1 MEARLNPI
9 LLLLCFLA
17 IGLSTR
23 ANATFPAPLPDK
35 APLSVFDQLHRSPLM
50 RVTLELDLPQL
61 LDDRN
66 TRNTQ
71 TAILHEGQNHYE
83 VEIEVRGRYRRRI
96 CEVPPLKL
104 KFDKKGLRA
113 GGLNEHNDLKLV
125 THCSAD
131 KFGNEYLL
139 REQLAYELYNL
150 ITPQSF
156 RTQLLE
162 ITYLDRTT
170 GQTETHMGILIE
182 DVDEMAERLGGAECD
197 DCYGLTHEQF
207 QARNT
212 EQLALFQ
219 YMIGNTDWS
228 FMQQRNVKMIRL
240 AEQEEF
246 LAVPYDFDFAG
257 LVNAKYAVPDASLGQ
272 RSIKERVWL
281 WKFEEPAR
289 LTMAFQHFLTKKTQM
304 LAHVESFELLS
315 KGSRREISR
324 YLNDFFEEL
333 EQGGLAQR

>member
-1 MEARLNPI
+1 M
-9 LLLLCFLA
+9 LA
-17 IGLSTR
+17 FIGLGLLSQ
-23 ANATFPAPLPDK
+23 ANTTPLPLPDN
-35 APLSVFDQLHRSPLM
+35 APVSVFDRLHHAQIIQ
-50 RVTLELDLPQL
+50 VTLELDLPQL

-71 TAILHEGQNHYE
+71 TAILREGQNQYE

-96 CEVPPLKL
+96 CEVPPMKL

-131 KFGNEYLL
+131 KSGNEYLL

-162 ITYLDRTT
+162 ITYLDRTS
-170 GQTETHMGILIE
+170 GYTETHMGILIE

-197 DCYGLTHEQF
+197 ECYGLTYSQF
-207 QARNT
+207 QNRNT
-212 EQLALFQ
+212 EQLTLFQ
-219 YMIGNTDWS
+219 YMIGNADWGIL
-228 FMQQRNVKMIRL
+228 QQRNVKMIRM
-240 AEQEEF
+240 EGQEEF
-246 LAVPYDFDFAG
+246 VAVPYDFDFAG

-272 RSIKERVWL
+272 RSVRERVWQ
-281 WKFEEPAR
+281 WRFEHPAS
-289 LTMAFQHFLTKKTQM
+289 LAPATSHFLAKKDQI
-304 LAHVESFELLS
+304 LAHVNSFELLS

-324 YLNDFFEEL
+324 YLDEFFEEL
-333 EQGGLAQR
+333 EQGELVLR